1 MQHALARDKDS
12 WSPDDLTVGSSDRS
26 ALSPNP
32 SNKGKAKKGSVKVGA
47 GKSKK

>member
-1 MQHALARDKDS
+1 MQHAIAKDKNS
-12 WSPDDLTVGSSDRS
+12 WSPDDMTVGSSDRS

-32 SNKGKAKKGSVKVGA
+32 SNKGKAKKGNVKVG